1 MPAAQRVGCGVPFDE
16 IEGAVAV
23 GVAQLVG
30 DADRAA
36 AAAAEV
42 LFKEALVAF
51 QLGIALDG
59 AVGADG
65 RGALARTV
73 RTEIAV
79 GGDGAAAHVDGDGVE
94 VELGAEEQLLDLAV
108 DDEDGRGVIGDLP
121 LGKGKALPVEGTDL
135 EGDGAVR
142 LGAERQ
148 RRHGRGRRRGRI
160 LGVVFA
166 DVGEGARFPPV
177 DKDGEVAVAD
187 GVCGFGEGDL
197 NIACRYGDAR
207 AFAVDG
213 NADIAVGCG
222 GEHDLVGRFALFA
235 HAHLLAFDGDGKAV
249 IPRSGER
256 EPEGEILRPVAA
268 ADARRAVERVPFE
281 RHVLAQRDAVALA
294 DGIGEIVAVVVQ
306 SGIADR
312 GKDAVALYRFFCV
325 RNTERDAHCRHA
337 EQKRRQQRDQTD
349 LLLTHLC
356 EYDLLSQL
364 CPHAPLPGAPRGQ
377 PFRRTP
383 QRRAQNARG
392 SRSGL
397 RVKLVPVYFTLYAC
411 FCQTH
416 FFAFG
421 KFLCISAICPKILP
435 YRHNSN
441 GLSRSKYFQGALSA
455 GGCTIKRMRSLVT
468 GWVNESEYAH
478 SASQPFLAFSPP

>member
-306 SGIADR
+306 S
-312 GKDAVALYRFFCV
+312 ALPTV
-325 RNTERDAHCRHA
+325 VKT
-337 EQKRRQQRDQTD
+337 
-349 LLLTHLC
+349 LLLSTVSSACAIPKEMHIAAMQNKNAASNVIRLTFC
-356 EYDLLSQL
+356 LLISVNTISFHNYARMLPCRAPRRAAVPAHPAKAGTKCPRKPFGPPRKTCTCLFYLICVLLSN
-364 CPHAPLPGAPRGQ
+364 AF
-377 PFRRTP
+377 FRFR
-383 QRRAQNARG
+383 
-392 SRSGL
+392 
-397 RVKLVPVYFTLYAC
+397 
-411 FCQTH
+411 
-416 FFAFG
+416 
-421 KFLCISAICPKILP
+421 
-435 YRHNSN
+435 
-441 GLSRSKYFQGALSA
+441 
-455 GGCTIKRMRSLVT
+455 
-468 GWVNESEYAH
+468 
-478 SASQPFLAFSPP
+478 